1 LQSTVCNQQ
10 FAIKKMQSTICD
22 EWSHMPSKRRIA
34 QIHFAINNLQWIIS
48 HAFEE
53 TNGADTF
60 CDQQFAIVV
69 VGHNGLT
76 CPRRDEQL
84 WCSSHTIQQ
93 WTCKNEHAKMNMQKW
108 TCKNEH
114 AKTNMQKANMNVTI
128 TAILLVLHW
137 RMHPSLSTLANIDI
151 YSSEQLLID
160 FCRLAMCNAT
170 ASNWFLSLGL
180 VCNAFGN
187 LQALMTVWNPNMEDL
202 KSHIFLA
209 WCWK

>member
-1 LQSTVCNQQ
+1 
-10 FAIKKMQSTICD
+10 
-22 EWSHMPSKRRIA
+22 MPSKRRIA

-53 TNGADTF
+53 TNSADTF

-69 VGHNGLT
+69 VGHDGLT

-84 WCSSHTIQQ
+84 WYSSHTIQQ
-93 WTCKNEHAKMNMQKW
+93 W

-160 FCRLAMCNAT
+160 SCCLAMCNAT

-187 LQALMTVWNPNMEDL
+187 LQALMTVWNPNMEDF
-202 KSHIFLA
+202 KSHMILA